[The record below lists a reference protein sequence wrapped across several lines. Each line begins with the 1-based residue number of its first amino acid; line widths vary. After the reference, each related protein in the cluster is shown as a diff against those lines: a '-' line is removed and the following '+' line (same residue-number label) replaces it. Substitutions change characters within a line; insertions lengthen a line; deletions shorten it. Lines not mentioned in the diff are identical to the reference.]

1 MSGSWRSRSMAWT
14 NSEAE
19 SSRCPTTGSCRSRSG
34 AGGRHPRWRGD
45 GMLVAV
51 SVEPRP
57 EALVVTGSKQDLFR
71 APRLITEG
79 RPQYAVLDNGERFLF
94 NEISETA
101 PRVVSLDRITRADSM
116 GRRYLSRGSGERR

>member
-1 MSGSWRSRSMAWT
+1 
-14 NSEAE
+14 
-19 SSRCPTTGSCRSRSG
+19 
-34 AGGRHPRWRGD
+34 
-45 GMLVAV
+45 MLVAV

-57 EALVVTGSKQDLFR
+57 EALVVTGSEQDLFR